1 MNYRT
6 SASMQKSIEDV
17 TDPTKNSI
25 NEKCARIRHAFAT
38 HMGNF
43 MAHNYAIT
51 GNRGETKRILLDRE
65 YIRFDWEAMP
75 LANGQES
82 QT

>member
-1 MNYRT
+1 
-6 SASMQKSIEDV
+6 
-17 TDPTKNSI
+17 
-25 NEKCARIRHAFAT
+25 
-38 HMGNF
+38 